1 MKKIFLHSKKKY
13 TKLKYFFFAILL
25 FIFLFSSNIISS
37 QEDSLSDT
45 DSDGVPDIYENFL
58 GSNSNNSSDVKE
70 ILISGSNYYLVDT
83 NGDESFDIF
92 FDVSLCRYN
101 DLEKIDGILYI
112 DSNFDNDWDYTY
124 DNTLKPVKEDSFD
137 FSWFLVIGIII
148 FVIILIIAILFK
160 IGILYLYEEEY
171 VAED

>member
-25 FIFLFSSNIISS
+25 FIFLISSNIISS

-45 DSDGVPDIYENFL
+45 DSDGVHDIYEDFL
-58 GSNSNNSSDVKE
+58 GSNSNNSSDAKE
-70 ILISGSNYYLVDT
+70 ILISGSNYYLINT
-83 NGDESFDIF
+83 NGDEFFDIF

-112 DSNFDNDWDYTY
+112 DSNFDKEWDYTY
-124 DNTLKPVKEDSFD
+124 DNTLEPIKDSFD
-137 FSWFLVIGIII
+137 FSWLLVIGIII
-148 FVIILIIAILFK
+148 FVIILIIAILFRT
-160 IGILYLYEEEY
+160 GILYLYEEEY
-171 VAED
+171 VVED